1 MSLGQKRAS
10 FCHQSVRIVNHHSF
24 SVPVFSSVLSLYLL
38 IQPLSIFKF
47 LVLAF
52 LVMRVGAMNTTQT
65 LPSRNSQQ
73 DEQTH
78 RQADQSKLSQD
89 KCWVLWDHRRWRLS
103 SLAWAA
109 ATGHHRWR
117 GLNSKHHFS
126 HFWGWKSKIRHQH
139 SQRLVRVLSL
149 VQRQHLLLCPHGWKG
164 QGSSWGSLMKAL
176 TPFMKILPSGPNHL
190 PTTLLPDAVTLGLGF

>member
-1 MSLGQKRAS
+1 MSLGQKSIILSKCADLWTIIHSLFQFSLSYLCIYS
-10 FCHQSVRIVNHHSF
+10 FNLTQYFQAPGIM
-24 SVPVFSSVLSLYLL
+24 
-38 IQPLSIFKF
+38 
-47 LVLAF
+47 F
-52 LVMRVGAMNTTQT
+52 LVMRVVCDEYNTD
-65 LPSRNSQQ
+65 PSSRNSQQ

-164 QGSSWGSLMKAL
+164 QGSSWGSLMKASD
-176 TPFMKILPSGPNHL
+176 PFMKILPSGPNHL